1 MFEYRA
7 IRLKWEGGEVKIQL
21 DSMGIE
27 EGCWFSNEIV
37 LLNYLGKGDWE
48 LVESRT
54 FDTLIFK
61 RKIKKY

>member
-7 IRLKWEGGEVKIQL
+7 IRLKWEGGEVKIQS
-21 DSMGIE
+21 DSMGFDE
-27 EGCWFSNEIV
+27 DCWFSDEIV
-37 LLNYLGKGDWE
+37 LLNYLGKDKWE
-48 LVESRT
+48 LVESRP